1 MGKTPANVGFPDWAI
16 VPPNERRHVG
26 RACFLASTAIHGNAP
41 LPHIAIGRAG
51 IEMPGQHPRDG
62 ETEGPIVERS
72 IEEGVL
78 KRKGNHVVARQL
90 EIDGRA
96 HGITRREFRAVAH
109 TVVRQVG
116 LVGRRVGQGPGD
128 SDSSNHDRRARGLA
142 RASPRIREQILHRVL
157 RRVAARER
165 KAKALVDGYDPREIK
180 TRVNLVG
187 LVPRRSGCF
196 FQLLLRITK
205 HQIRTPVEH
214 RLRTFEGS
222 ARHHVHAAR
231 ERRARRL
238 RRWRVIHFDPRDV
251 VDRNLLELDGAAR
264 ARRRRAGKTE
274 SANRHRHVVR
284 RRAAERDRARIATT
298 VVHADTGNKFQK
310 LTDVALR
317 HVAELVRRNDV
328 DHVGRKA
335 LLVNRDCGAIHLLRG
350 PDFKLGEF
358 HHPGV
363 LVFDRGLQRRIETE
377 VTLHGGTVGHD
388 DRLGLHIQTREK
400 YAHLYCARRHAREAI
415 LARRIGERLDPGAL
429 DREARL
435 LKIFAVAGVEDAALD
450 RAPRG
455 RLGQCR

>member
-1 MGKTPANVGFPDWAI
+1 MAAG
-16 VPPNERRHVG
+16 ERE
-26 RACFLASTAIHGNAP
+26 AEAL
-41 LPHIAIGRAG
+41 
-51 IEMPGQHPRDG
+51 
-62 ETEGPIVERS
+62 
-72 IEEGVL
+72 
-78 KRKGNHVVARQL
+78 
-90 EIDGRA
+90 IDG
-96 HGITRREFRAVAH
+96 H
-109 TVVRQVG
+109 
-116 LVGRRVGQGPGD
+116 
-128 SDSSNHDRRARGLA
+128 
-142 RASPRIREQILHRVL
+142 
-157 RRVAARER
+157 
-165 KAKALVDGYDPREIK
+165 DPREIEP
-180 TRVNLVG
+180 RMNLVG
-187 LVPRRSGCF
+187 LVPRRSGRL

-335 LLVNRDCGAIHLLRG
+335 LLVDRNRGAIHLLRG
-350 PDFKLGEF
+350 ADLKLGEF
-358 HHPGV
+358 HHPSV
-363 LVFDRGLQRRIETE
+363 LVFDRGLQRRIQSEI
-377 VTLHGGTVGHD
+377 TLHGGPVGHD

-415 LARRIGERLDPGAL
+415 LARRIGECLDPGAL

-435 LKIFAVAGVEDAALD
+435 LKIFAVAGVEDAALNC
-450 RAPRG
+450 APRG